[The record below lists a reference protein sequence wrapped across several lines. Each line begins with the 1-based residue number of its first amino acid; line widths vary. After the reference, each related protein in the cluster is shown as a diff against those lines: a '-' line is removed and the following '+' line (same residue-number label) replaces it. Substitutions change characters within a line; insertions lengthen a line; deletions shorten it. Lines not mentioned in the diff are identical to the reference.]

1 MKVLRIIGVLVALV
15 LLFKAAEWWV
25 TCCVPRTVDAGTRIR
40 WRSPMKALTLTQ
52 PWASLIA
59 VGAKRIETRSW
70 YTQFRGPLAIHA
82 AKGFT
87 ADDKEACYT
96 PQFRAALAP
105 VLSVHLP
112 IESQL
117 PFGKI
122 VCVCELLGCFPTS
135 KLIWDEANNDVQSDF
150 WPRGFELIDA
160 NNEYMF
166 GNYEP
171 GRFAWLLGN
180 IRPLPVPIETRGK
193 QGLFEWTPP
202 EHEFFKSPK
211 RTPEANRG

>member
-1 MKVLRIIGVLVALV
+1 
-15 LLFKAAEWWV
+15 
-25 TCCVPRTVDAGTRIR
+25 
-40 WRSPMKALTLTQ
+40 MKALTLTQ

-160 NNEYMF
+160 NNKYMF

-202 EHEFFKSPK
+202 EHEFF
-211 RTPEANRG
+211 NRVTGLAGGKA